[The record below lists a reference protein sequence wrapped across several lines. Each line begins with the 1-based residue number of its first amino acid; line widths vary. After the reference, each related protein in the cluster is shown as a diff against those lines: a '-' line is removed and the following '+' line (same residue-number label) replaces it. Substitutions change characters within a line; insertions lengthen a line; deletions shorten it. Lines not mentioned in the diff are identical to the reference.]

1 MDAPQAWEDLDPP
14 WQVAFELAWEAFRE
28 GTVPVG
34 AVVVDETG
42 TIVAQGRNRI
52 FASSSPVKQIAGT
65 RLAHAEVNALTQ
77 LSTDRRW
84 RACTLYTTLEPCV
97 LCVAA
102 ASVATVGRIRFAGAE
117 IFSGSSNLA
126 SMDLGIPRQLDLAIE
141 GPLHGPFERLGAAL
155 HLAFF
160 TEDADKHGPVV
171 GTYAARRPELLNVAR
186 TLVSAKRGSLTQALV
201 ALDLTTGRRV

>member
-1 MDAPQAWEDLDPP
+1 MDEPQAWKDLDPP

-34 AVVVDETG
+34 AVVVDENG

-84 RACTLYTTLEPCV
+84 KACTLYTTLEPCV

-102 ASVATVGRIRFAGAE
+102 ASVATVGRICFAGAE

-126 SMDLGIPRQLDLAIE
+126 SIDLGIPRPLDVAIE
-141 GPLHGPFERLGAAL
+141 GPSMDLSNSSAQPYIS
-155 HLAFF
+155 
-160 TEDADKHGPVV
+160 PSS
-171 GTYAARRPELLNVAR
+171 PR
-186 TLVSAKRGSLTQALV
+186 TLTITAHSSAPTR
-201 ALDLTTGRRV
+201 LDDRNCSTSRARS